1 MSLSLEK
8 VSVNITHDKDFVV
21 YKETSTEIVS

>member
-8 VSVNITHDKDFVV
+8 VSVNITYDKDFVV
-21 YKETSTEIVS
+21 YKETGTEIVS